1 MDLFSIVGKITV
13 NASEAIKG
21 IDEVSSK
28 GKSLADHLGKNIQD
42 AGQKISSVGK
52 SLAPVSAA
60 VGGVL
65 IASTK
70 SASTFTDGM
79 AKMSTLFD
87 TTKVNVGKLS
97 KEFLGLSNETGKSA
111 TELAE
116 AGYQALSASVPV
128 EKLGKFIKTSADL
141 AKVGFTSTATSVDVM
156 TTAINAYGMETEDAD
171 KIANN
176 LVKTQNLGKTTV
188 DELASSMGKI
198 IPTASSMGVN
208 LDNLC
213 TAYTLLTKQGIATAE
228 ATTYAN
234 SMLNEMG
241 DSGTTV
247 GGILKDKT
255 GKSFQE
261 LMAEGN
267 SLGDVLTILQDYAA
281 ETGTNFNE
289 LWGSSEAGKAAIAL
303 LNGGADEFN
312 STLGQMADST
322 DVLGEGLEKLDTPS
336 AKIWKA
342 LNRVKNTGIELGTAF
357 LSALAPTIEKVVNGV
372 EKATKWFNGLS
383 DGTKTT
389 IATVMALVAGLSP
402 FLIVGGKVIAGIGSF
417 VKVIPTV
424 IGGIST
430 VAGFLTGTIIPGIA
444 AVVAAIGWIPIAIAA
459 VIGVIVLLWNKCEW
473 FRDAVLAVWEAIKE
487 FFTSFIETIGS
498 ALSDAWEA
506 IVSAFESVV
515 QWFQGTW
522 ETIKGIFGQ
531 IADGFRSVW
540 ESVTNLFISVAEATS
555 VAWEGIKNAVQVGLM
570 FIAELISAAFQ
581 WITLPYR
588 FIWENCKDII
598 FAAWEYMK
606 TAVSNAL
613 SAISGAIMNVWSGI
627 SSFLAMVFGVIE
639 NVASNAWNG
648 IKSVITA
655 ALNFIQS
662 IVTNVMNIVKNVFVN
677 IWSGIT
683 SVIGNAVTGI
693 KNVLSNGLNAAK
705 NIVTSILGAI
715 KNAFIN
721 ILGGAANIV
730 KNAIDKIKSFFKFD
744 WELPKLKLPHLNI
757 SGKFSLSPPSVPSF
771 GIDWYKKAMDD
782 GMIMNQPTIFGF
794 NPKTND
800 FLAGG
805 EAGSETVVGTGSLME
820 MIRIA
825 VAEENAAM
833 LGKLNQMASLIEYY
847 FPEMLKAMKKAIILD
862 SGVLVGEL
870 APELDAEL
878 GKIYIR
884 EGR

>member
-1 MDLFSIVGKITV
+1 MDIFSIVGKITV
-13 NASEAIKG
+13 NVSEAIKG
-21 IDEVSSK
+21 IDEVSEK
-28 GKSLADHLGKNIQD
+28 GKNLANSLGQNLQD
-42 AGQKISSVGK
+42 AGQKVTSVGK

-65 IASTK
+65 AVSTK

-87 TTKVNVGKLS
+87 TTKVNVGQLS

-111 TELAE
+111 SELAE

-128 EKLGKFIKTSADL
+128 EKLGGFIKTSADL

-156 TTAINAYGMETEDAD
+156 TTAINAYGLETEDAD

-213 TAYTLLTKQGIATAE
+213 TVYTILTKQGISTAE

-247 GGILKDKT
+247 GGILKEKT

-267 SLGDVLTILQDYAA
+267 SLGDVLTILQDYAS

-336 AKIWKA
+336 AKIGKA
-342 LNRVKNTGIELGTAF
+342 LNRVKNSGIELGTSF
-357 LSALAPTIEKVVNGV
+357 LTALAPTIEKVVDGV
-372 EKATKWFNGLS
+372 EKATTWFNGLS

-402 FLIVGGKVIAGIGSF
+402 FLVVGGKVISGIGSF

-424 IGGIST
+424 IGAIST
-430 VAGFLTGTIIPGIA
+430 VAGFVTSTLIPGIA

-459 VIGVIVLLWNKCEW
+459 VIGIVVLLWNKCEW
-473 FRDAVLAVWEAIKE
+473 FRDAVMAVWETIKE
-487 FFTSFIETIGS
+487 FFTSFIEAVSG
-498 ALSDAWEA
+498 ALSNAWEA
-506 IVSAFESVV
+506 IVGAFESVV
-515 QWFQGTW
+515 QWFQGVW
-522 ETIKGIFGQ
+522 ETIKNIFGQ
-531 IADGFRSVW
+531 IAEGFRSVW
-540 ESVTNLFISVAEATS
+540 DSVTDLFASMAEIVS
-555 VAWEGIKNAVQVGLM
+555 NAWEAIKNVVQVGLT

-598 FAAWEYMK
+598 LSAWETMK
-606 TAVSNAL
+606 NIVSNAL
-613 SAISGAIMNVWSGI
+613 HAISGFITNVWNGI
-627 SSFLAMVFGVIE
+627 SSFLTTVFETIK

-648 IKSVITA
+648 IKSVISSV
-655 ALNFIQS
+655 LNAVKS
-662 IVTNVMNIVKNVFVN
+662 IVTSVMNTVKSVFGNVWN
-677 IWSGIT
+677 WIT
-683 SVIGNAVTGI
+683 STVGNAVNGI
-693 KNVLSNGLNAAK
+693 KNIISNGLDTAK
-705 NIVTSILGAI
+705 NTVTSILGAI
-715 KNAFIN
+715 KNTFSN

-730 KNAIDKIKSFFKFD
+730 KGAIDKIKSFFKFD

-757 SGKFSLSPPSVPSF
+757 SGKFSLSPPSVPHF

-782 GMIMNQPTIFGF
+782 GMIMNQPTIFGY

-800 FLAGG
+800 LMAGG

-820 MIRIA
+820 MIRSA

-833 LGKLNQMASLIEYY
+833 LDKLERLVSLIEYY
-847 FPEMLKAMKKAIILD
+847 FPEILNKMVKAIVLD
-862 SGVLVGEL
+862 NGVLVGEL
-870 APELDAEL
+870 APAIDEEL